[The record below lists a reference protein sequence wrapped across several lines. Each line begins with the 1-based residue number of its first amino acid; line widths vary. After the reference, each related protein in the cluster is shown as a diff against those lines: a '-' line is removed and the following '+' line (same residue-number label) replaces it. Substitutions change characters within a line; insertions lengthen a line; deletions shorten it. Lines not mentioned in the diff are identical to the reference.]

1 MFAVCYPKKI
11 YCEIQ
16 REKVEMQTKKLDSVK
31 DISDNGVDWAISLII
46 KFSAQEIKR
55 KISKKGKFPYWT
67 GDGF

>member
-31 DISDNGVDWAISLII
+31 DISDNGVD
-46 KFSAQEIKR
+46 
-55 KISKKGKFPYWT
+55 
-67 GDGF
+67 